1 MPVCLFQALKLK
13 VVRYLKENKMF
24 RNVMRNSLFAKL
36 TNIEVIEIQEIQ
48 GKISM
53 IMMSKVCTI

>member
-1 MPVCLFQALKLK
+1 MPLCLFQALKLK
-13 VVRYLKENKMF
+13 VVRYLKENQMF

>member
-1 MPVCLFQALKLK
+1 
-13 VVRYLKENKMF
+13 MF